1 MTIIRNTDDNLT
13 QETTATRDDRMT
25 GCVLSAAWCRKCGE
39 GRISVAASAQTQW
52 SGWRISFAHHHL
64 DLVLC
69 STVYCT
75 VLYCTVLYSGQDG
88 GYPHHL
94 DLDTI
99 IFIWSYGR
107 ASTSV
112 FRPPTSAAPGDCRAA
127 NDPSIFMITEKASTR
142 ASSG

>member
-13 QETTATRDDRMT
+13 QEMTATRDDRMT

-52 SGWRISFAHHHL
+52 SGWRISFAHN
-64 DLVLC
+64 
-69 STVYCT
+69 
-75 VLYCTVLYSGQDG
+75 
-88 GYPHHL
+88 HL

-112 FRPPTSAAPGDCRAA
+112 FRPPTSAAPGDW
-127 NDPSIFMITEKASTR
+127 ITGFHDHGE
-142 ASSG
+142 GLY